1 LIALRMRVSMSATG
15 SVNLIVC
22 FSSATRSLRNCG
34 EPAAASIL
42 LSLVVVSGHWPTT
55 NDQRQKTNGDLP
67 GRLGNAGNFSPQCQT
82 AEAKPAKPELAE
94 IGPRPSANLA
104 AVVPTRGKLGFWLSF
119 AARQLKLLLDLR
131 VLDSFCCRCQLS
143 SCNYSSILVHSE
155 NALTGNLRPGTAF
168 PDASAASAPDRLT
181 LPWSRW

>member
-1 LIALRMRVSMSATG
+1 LFVSPQPPVRSAIAE
-15 SVNLIVC
+15 NLQQLQ
-22 FSSATRSLRNCG
+22 FFYRWSLSQVIG
-34 EPAAASIL
+34 QQPM
-42 LSLVVVSGHWPTT
+42 TK
-55 NDQRQKTNGDLP
+55 DKRQKTNGDLP

-155 NALTGNLRPGTAF
+155 NALTETLGPERHSQMLQQHP
-168 PDASAASAPDRLT
+168 RLIV
-181 LPWSRW
+181 